1 MTRKLESKKGETKMK
16 RTDEDV
22 VLVERDSGSSIVW
35 FLLGGVLGA
44 GVALLFAPHSGD
56 RTRRL
61 LGRRINKLRDAADQA
76 LSDFKEVMKPSEL
89 KNGSSTEEAEGEDD
103 SEATAEQP
111 SRVEAPEP
119 RRGGSGARRELEQRL
134 AEARARRRKALADED
149 EEPIA

>member
-1 MTRKLESKKGETKMK
+1 MTRKPESKQGETKMK

-22 VLVERDSGSSIVW
+22 VLVERDSGSSILW

-61 LGRRINKLRDAADQA
+61 LGRKITKLRDAADQA
-76 LSDFKEVMKPSEL
+76 LSDFKEVMKPAEL
-89 KNGSSTEEAEGEDD
+89 KNESSREDEGESD
-103 SEATAEQP
+103 SEAPLEPP
-111 SRVEAPEP
+111 SRVQAPEP
-119 RRGGSGARRELEQRL
+119 RRGASGARRELEQRL
-134 AEARARRRKALADED
+134 AEARARRHKALADED